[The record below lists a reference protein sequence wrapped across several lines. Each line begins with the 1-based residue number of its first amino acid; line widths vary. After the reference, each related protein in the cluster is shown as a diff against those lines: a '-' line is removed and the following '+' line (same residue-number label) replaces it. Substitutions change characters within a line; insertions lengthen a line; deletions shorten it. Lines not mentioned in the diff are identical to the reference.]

1 MKKAL
6 RKDFF
11 MDIKKSFAR
20 FISIFFIVALGVAFF
35 SGIQAA
41 SPDMRYSGD
50 SYYDETNLM
59 DLRVMG
65 TLGLTDEDLEAL
77 NQVKGVELAE
87 GGYALDVLSG
97 EKGSQQVIH
106 LESLGGSRRKK
117 ESVSLTASWPDRE
130 LFRWAVRWCSRQKT
144 MRTVFLNRNLTP

>member
-41 SPDMRYSGD
+41 SPDRS
-50 SYYDETNLM
+50 E
-59 DLRVMG
+59 
-65 TLGLTDEDLEAL
+65 
-77 NQVKGVELAE
+77 EL
-87 GGYALDVLSG
+87 V
-97 EKGSQQVIH
+97 
-106 LESLGGSRRKK
+106 
-117 ESVSLTASWPDRE
+117 
-130 LFRWAVRWCSRQKT
+130 
-144 MRTVFLNRNLTP
+144 

>member
-41 SPDMRYSGD
+41 SPDMRSSGD
-50 SYYDETNLM
+50 TYYDESGLM
-59 DLRVMG
+59 DLKVME
-65 TLGLTDEDLEAL
+65 TLGL
-77 NQVKGVELAE
+77 
-87 GGYALDVLSG
+87 SG
-97 EKGSQQVIH
+97 
-106 LESLGGSRRKK
+106 
-117 ESVSLTASWPDRE
+117 
-130 LFRWAVRWCSRQKT
+130 
-144 MRTVFLNRNLTP
+144 